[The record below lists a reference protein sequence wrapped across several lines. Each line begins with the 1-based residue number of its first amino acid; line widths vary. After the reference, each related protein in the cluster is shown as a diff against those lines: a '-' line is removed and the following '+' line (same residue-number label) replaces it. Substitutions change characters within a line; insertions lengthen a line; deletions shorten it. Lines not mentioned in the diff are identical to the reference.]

1 MKTHSQGA
9 KNGPR
14 WFVGLMAGLVAIGN
28 VVASPPLANESV
40 AIPKILATTA
50 TDTGQKLQAAET
62 SPVANDLASAN
73 QQISQFDAAN
83 EFCTGAINSSPNT
96 PDKIAGNNNGVTAA
110 VAMSN
115 DKADFNSGSD
125 TAYVAP
131 SATTNPV
138 PIDTSPTATVGRS
151 ASANTAQVINTEGG
165 VCSGA
170 TLVVNAAADFSVEWT
185 DLGAQATACNA

>member
-1 MKTHSQGA
+1 VLGQSHVGERGGHALIKVGEVGGERRRTGGELQIARVDGA
-9 KNGPR
+9 
-14 WFVGLMAGLVAIGN
+14 
-28 VVASPPLANESV
+28 
-40 AIPKILATTA
+40 
-50 TDTGQKLQAAET
+50 
-62 SPVANDLASAN
+62 
-73 QQISQFDAAN
+73 
-83 EFCTGAINSSPNT
+83 
-96 PDKIAGNNNGVTAA
+96 AA